1 MIRYIL
7 FTPTN
12 VEVIEAQLIA
22 EENELYSS
30 AHKKHESD
38 KDNSYLQF
46 ELMCGAEPRILKTTL
61 EKIYSKEGIEGT
73 FALKIIQAL

>member
-1 MIRYIL
+1 MIEYVL
-7 FTPTN
+7 FTPKN

-38 KDNSYLQF
+38 DDNSYLQF
-46 ELMCGAEPRILKTTL
+46 ELTCGAEPRILKTAL
-61 EKIYSKEGIEGT
+61 QNIFEEEGIEGT
-73 FALKIIQAL
+73 FALKTIQVL